1 MTILTIFLEVK
12 SIRSVIRVY
21 PWHNRA
27 PMNRSAIKLL
37 RSIRNAG
44 LVALGPVDY
53 LARMAKGKTDLPPL
67 HLRRYV
73 GPLRSFESSGSEFME
88 YLRSL
93 AGLRPDERVLD
104 IGCGC
109 GQMALHLKNYL
120 NENGSYAG
128 VDIHGPSIRWCQQK
142 IAPRHNNFHF
152 AHIDVLNLAYNPN
165 AAHRAETYQFPFED
179 HSFELILLKSVFTH
193 MRPLEVSNYV
203 SEVARMLKNDGRC
216 LATFFLLNDE
226 QAALAKE
233 GANDPAF
240 NYGEG
245 EWRYVRQDSP
255 ESTVAYDENFVR
267 QLLEKYGLE
276 VKKRSYGSWSGRGD
290 GLSYQDILIIR
301 HKKAQKAQKAIQ

>member
-1 MTILTIFLEVK
+1 MSRNT
-12 SIRSVIRVY
+12 
-21 PWHNRA
+21 
-27 PMNRSAIKLL
+27 IKLL

-53 LARMAKGKTDLPPL
+53 LARVVRGKAELPPL

-73 GPLRSFESSGSEFME
+73 GPLQSFESSGAEFTE

-93 AGLRPDERVLD
+93 AGLRTDERVLD

-120 NENGSYAG
+120 NETGSYAG
-128 VDIHGPSIRWCQQK
+128 VDIHGPSIRWCRQK
-142 IAPRHNNFHF
+142 IAPRHQNFQF
-152 AHIDVLNLAYNPN
+152 AHIDVCNLAYNPN
-165 AAHRAETYQFPFED
+165 GTQRAEAYRFPFED
-179 HSFELILLKSVFTH
+179 SSFDLILLKSVFTH

-203 SEVARMLKNDGRC
+203 SEVARLLTNEGRC

-226 QAALAKE
+226 QAALASK
-233 GANDPAF
+233 GANDLAF

-255 ESTVAYDENFVR
+255 ESAVAYEESFIL

-276 VKKRSYGSWSGRGD
+276 VKKQIYGRWSGRAD
-290 GLSYQDILIIR
+290 GMSYQDIFIIR
-301 HKKAQKAQKAIQ
+301 HKKAQEAQKEIQ